1 MDAGSAHS
9 SVMMHT
15 MSVPQSLQEIAC
27 LQVCLWR
34 LVRLHAEVR
43 EDEEWRAPSGK
54 DITGLQSRRFWHQ
67 KLFMQSIKLEAPVRP
82 GSIKSGMCGPA
93 RMPAR
98 ALSPVWQ
105 PCARMC
111 EVLA

>member
-1 MDAGSAHS
+1 MVHS
-9 SVMMHT
+9 
-15 MSVPQSLQEIAC
+15 MSVSHSKQALAC
-27 LQVCLWR
+27 PQVCLWR

-54 DITGLQSRRFWHQ
+54 NITGLQSRRFCHQ

-82 GSIKSGMCGPA
+82 GSIKSGTCGPVC
-93 RMPAR
+93 MPAS

-105 PCARMC
+105 PCAPAM
-111 EVLA
+111 VKS